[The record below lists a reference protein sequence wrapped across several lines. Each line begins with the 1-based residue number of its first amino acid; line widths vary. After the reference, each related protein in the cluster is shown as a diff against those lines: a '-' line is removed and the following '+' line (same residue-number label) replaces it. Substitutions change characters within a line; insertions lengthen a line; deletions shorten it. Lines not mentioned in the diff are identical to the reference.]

1 MLAGVL
7 LALTILGAPVGIPLG
22 VLGLLLLV
30 RALFG
35 AAGKPLPLAGSGDL
49 DWDPHLPRRCPV
61 PRSLYS
67 VHPSIPYARAIL
79 DNLPEK
85 TGRSLIAWVRLVKRE
100 GPQEAKEQREWLRR
114 KHGLGATTA
123 WMLADQAA
131 GKGAEDTDPEAYL
144 KAATRTRIDLGLALK
159 GAKGRLPQRLLATGG
174 AAKGDRITH
183 RIPLSGAA
191 EIDGEVLD
199 WLRRAYELDAVKD

>member
-1 MLAGVL
+1 M
-7 LALTILGAPVGIPLG
+7 
-22 VLGLLLLV
+22 
-30 RALFG
+30 
-35 AAGKPLPLAGSGDL
+35 
-49 DWDPHLPRRCPV
+49 

-67 VHPSIPYARAIL
+67 VHPSVPYARAIL
-79 DNLPEK
+79 DNLPAK
-85 TGRSLIAWVRLVKRE
+85 TGRSLDAWVRLIKRE
-100 GPQEAKEQREWLRR
+100 GPQEAKEQREWLRHQ
-114 KHGLGATTA
+114 HGLGGTTA